1 MIQALGCVP
10 SVDGYLAAMKAMC
23 DRYGVLLIYDE
34 IMCGMGRTGTLHAWE
49 AEGVVPDI
57 QVIGKSLGCGYIPI
71 SAVLIAERVVTAL
84 QGGSK
89 YFKHGQTYQSHP
101 VACAAALEV
110 QRIVQDANLVE
121 NVRHMGNY
129 LEVLLKERFANH
141 PHVGDIRGRGLFWAI
156 EFVADKATK
165 TPLDPALK
173 VSERLH
179 DKGMKQGYDIS
190 LFHATGSANSGWA
203 GDHILIMPPYIVD
216 QSDVEEIVDRVARVV
231 EDVFEELPLEAARG
245 ISKKQEAEFDSHLNN
260 DGKRVPNGM
269 PRVLKSSREEA

>member
-1 MIQALGCVP
+1 
-10 SVDGYLAAMKAMC
+10 
-23 DRYGVLLIYDE
+23 
-34 IMCGMGRTGTLHAWE
+34 MGRTGTLHAWE
-49 AEGVVPDI
+49 ADGVVPDI

-84 QGGSK
+84 QTGTK

-129 LEVLLKERFANH
+129 LETLLRDRLADH

-156 EFVADKATK
+156 EFVADKASK

-179 DKGMKQGYDIS
+179 NKGMEQGYDIS
-190 LFHATGSANSGWA
+190 LFHATGSANNGWG
-203 GDHILIMPPYIVD
+203 GDHILLMPPYIVD
-216 QSDVEEIVDRVARVV
+216 RSDVEEIVNRVVRVV
-231 EDVFEELPLEAARG
+231 EDVFEELPLGAARAILKQKEVESLDINGKKVLNG
-245 ISKKQEAEFDSHLNN
+245 I
-260 DGKRVPNGM
+260 
-269 PRVLKSSREEA
+269 PRALKSSREEA

>member
-1 MIQALGCVP
+1 MTPVE
-10 SVDGYLAAMKAMC
+10 GYLAAMKAVC

-57 QVIGKSLGCGYIPI
+57 EVIGKTLGCGYIPI
-71 SAVLIAERVVTAL
+71 SAVLVAERVVTGL

-110 QRIVQDANLVE
+110 QRIVQDAKLVE
-121 NVRHMGNY
+121 NVRLMGNY
-129 LEVLLKERFANH
+129 LETLLKERLESH

-156 EFVADKATK
+156 EFVADKASK

-173 VSERLH
+173 VAEKIH
-179 DKGMKQGYDIS
+179 DKGMKPGYDIS
-190 LFHATGSANSGWA
+190 LFHATGSANNGWA
-203 GDHILIMPPYIVD
+203 GDHILVMPPYIVD
-216 QSDVEEIVDRVARVV
+216 RSDIEEIVDRVTRVV
-231 EDVFEELPLEAARG
+231 EDVFEELSVEAARG
-245 ISKKQEAEFDSHLNN
+245 TLKRKEAEHDLHLNV
-260 DGKRVPNGM
+260 DGKWVPNG
-269 PRVLKSSREEA
+269 RALKSSREEA